1 MPFQSEKQRRYL
13 HANHPEIAKRWE
25 RDYASGGPIAALNA
39 QLNQLP
45 EYYLPKKKGGIAN
58 HFKKR
63 TKLALSIDSMTDVEF
78 KTMYPNWDPEQF
90 TREEYLREIS
100 ETDTNGILDLSTDD
114 TDEVAQMSTTEDEVI
129 PSLVPSL
136 DQEVALVA
144 KGGISQL
151 AKKFKD
157 GGTPR
162 RRYFTG
168 AYGGGSPADTHHGGN
183 DFSGM
188 DSGGWDPG
196 VSHSGSPADTG
207 SSGGLGEDQEEDVA
221 RMMSDMGIKQD
232 HTPDWSG
239 SDKGWVV
246 PEDDRPGE
254 KIGIHDNRTAR
265 DRAYDFDFMYGH
277 KVKPRDQW
285 TETNKRNS
293 WIETKQLAKDAFK
306 HFKFGI
312 GPVSI
317 LKFGWEQ
324 NKKKQAE
331 IAHLQQMIDDMK
343 AAGDTPFSPHG
354 DTPLQLAEQL
364 LIDLTTSKGPTGDDS
379 GDGLTI
385 ETIASAKEDVEESP
399 DIMSLWDRIKAGQ
412 AKRAMLVEKD
422 IIQEQPIQLLNSG
435 GLATLFRV
443 KT

>member
-90 TREEYLREIS
+90 TREEYLQQIS
-100 ETDTNGILDLSTDD
+100 ETDTNGILDVSTDD
-114 TDEVAQMSTTEDEVI
+114 TDEVAQMSTTENEVI

-151 AKKFKD
+151 AKKSKD
-157 GGTPR
+157 GKRPGYRGDDWGGPS
-162 RRYFTG
+162 
-168 AYGGGSPADTHHGGN
+168 YGGGWS
-183 DFSGM
+183 
-188 DSGGWDPG
+188 PG

-207 SSGGLGEDQEEDVA
+207 SSAGDHDPSGGDQEDDVA
-221 RMMSDMGIKQD
+221 RMESDMGVTTD
-232 HTPDWSG
+232 HSPDWTG
-239 SDKGWVV
+239 SDRGWVES
-246 PEDDRPGE
+246 EDE
-254 KIGIHDNRTAR
+254 ETEIGGAD
-265 DRAYDFDFMYGH
+265 Y
-277 KVKPRDQW
+277 
-285 TETNKRNS
+285 
-293 WIETKQLAKDAFK
+293 
-306 HFKFGI
+306 I
-312 GPVSI
+312 GPQDKIRIRQDIVKRKE
-317 LKFGWEQ
+317 KFDSGWEKTKRVGSTLWGVMNITNPLGAAKFIYDQ
-324 NKKKQAE
+324 NKKKNERIAE
-331 IAHLQQMIDDMK
+331 INYDLALLEKI
-343 AAGDTPFSPHG
+343 GDVRRSPHE
-354 DTPLQLAEQL
+354 DTIYQILEQEKLDLLQPRQ
-364 LIDLTTSKGPTGDDS
+364 GPTGDDS
-379 GDGLTI
+379 GDDLTI

-399 DIMSLWDRIKAGQ
+399 NIMALWDRIKAGQ

>member
-25 RDYASGGPIAALNA
+25 RDYANGGPIAALNA

-90 TREEYLREIS
+90 TREEYLQQIS
-100 ETDTNGILDLSTDD
+100 ETDTNGILDVSTDD

-151 AKKFKD
+151 AKKSKD
-157 GGTPR
+157 GKRPGYRGDDWGGPS
-162 RRYFTG
+162 
-168 AYGGGSPADTHHGGN
+168 YGGGWS
-183 DFSGM
+183 
-188 DSGGWDPG
+188 PG

-207 SSGGLGEDQEEDVA
+207 SSAGDHDPSGGDQEDDVA
-221 RMMSDMGIKQD
+221 RMESDMGVTTD
-232 HTPDWSG
+232 HSPDWTG
-239 SDKGWVV
+239 SDRGWVE

-277 KVKPRDQW
+277 KVKPKDQW
-285 TETNKRNS
+285 NEHNKRNS

-306 HFKFGI
+306 HFKYGV

-317 LKFGWEQ
+317 IKFGWEQ

-343 AAGDTPFSPHG
+343 AGGDTPFSPHG

-364 LIDLTTSKGPTGDDS
+364 LIDLTTSKRPTGDDS
-379 GDGLTI
+379 GDDLTI

-399 DIMSLWDRIKAGQ
+399 NIMSLWDRIKAGQ

-422 IIQEQPIQLLNSG
+422 IIQEQPIQLLNRG